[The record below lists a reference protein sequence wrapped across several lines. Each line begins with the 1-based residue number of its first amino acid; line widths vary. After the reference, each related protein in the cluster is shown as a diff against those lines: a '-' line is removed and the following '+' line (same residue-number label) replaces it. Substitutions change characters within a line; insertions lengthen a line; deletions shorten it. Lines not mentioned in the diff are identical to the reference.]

1 MVPTILIVQTL
12 FLLGFQNQ
20 PSPNWS
26 LLVVPPSGG
35 LFLSVTKDPPKGG
48 TTNRNVADLDA
59 LMAKVL
65 EKREIDWD
73 RLHNYVFREKEEL
86 QLRGLGSAPIES
98 WRREYLWIVRD
109 GYLVRS
115 PVKANGVKLSAEEQV
130 KAEQEWIE
138 SQKRKKRSSLER
150 EAFFGF
156 KFQPGRYLL
165 AGKKKVDGHELL
177 MIEYYPKLGDLDDD
191 DNESSKSGGEQKQPH
206 ESTREEETEDY
217 YERMF
222 EKTLVVTMLVL
233 PEENQIVQMGFDNIR
248 LDFLPA
254 RWLVRVDELKANL
267 TMHKPFENVWL
278 PQAIRGS
285 GAVSTANG
293 SLTVQ
298 YAREFYDY
306 QKTDVKVRF
315 WYEKPRPDEK

>member
-1 MVPTILIVQTL
+1 MALTTLRTIQTL
-12 FLLGFQNQ
+12 LLSACLAQTIPAQ
-20 PSPNWS
+20 TKPAPNS
-26 LLVVPPSGG
+26 
-35 LFLSVTKDPPKGG
+35 
-48 TTNRNVADLDA
+48 DLDV
-59 LMAKVL
+59 LMSRVL

-86 QLRGLGSAPIES
+86 ELRGFGSAPMES
-98 WRREYLWIVRD
+98 WRREYLWLVRD

-115 PVKANGVKLSAEEQV
+115 PVKANGVALSAEEQA
-130 KAEQEWIE
+130 KAEREWIQ
-138 SQKRKKRSSLER
+138 SQKSKKHNSLER

-165 AGKKKVDGHELL
+165 AGKKKIDERELL
-177 MIEYYPKLGDLDDD
+177 IVEYYPKLGDLDDD
-191 DNESSKSGGEQKQPH
+191 ADTKSEKDGGQKKQQQPK
-206 ESTREEETEDY
+206 STKEEADEDY

-254 RWLVRVDELKANL
+254 RWLVRIDDLKADL

-278 PQAIRGS
+278 PQAIHAS

-293 SLTVQ
+293 SLTIR
-298 YAREFYDY
+298 YLREFFDY
-306 QKTDVKVRF
+306 KKTDVKVRF
-315 WYEKPRPDEK
+315 WYEKPRPQDKKP

>member
-1 MVPTILIVQTL
+1 MATIKLKKVRLL
-12 FLLGFQNQ
+12 FLLGFLAQPVAAQNK
-20 PSPNWS
+20 PAPNS
-26 LLVVPPSGG
+26 
-35 LFLSVTKDPPKGG
+35 
-48 TTNRNVADLDA
+48 DLDA

-65 EKREIDWD
+65 ERREIDWD

-86 QLRGLGSAPIES
+86 ELRGFDSAPMES
-98 WRREYLWIVRD
+98 WKREYLWLVRD

-115 PVKANGVKLSAEEQV
+115 PVKADGVAVSPQEQA
-130 KAEQEWIE
+130 KAEREWIE
-138 SQKRKKRSSLER
+138 GQKGKRHNSLER

-165 AGKKKVDGHELL
+165 AGKKKVEGREAL
-177 MIEYYPKLGDLDDD
+177 IVEYYPKLSDLDDD
-191 DNESSKSGGEQKQPH
+191 DDSKSGKDGEQKQEQKPK
-206 ESTREEETEDY
+206 SNKKEEDNDNY

-233 PEENQIVQMGFDNIR
+233 PEENQILQMGFDNIR

-254 RWLVRVDELKANL
+254 RWLVRVDDLKADL

-278 PQAIRGS
+278 PRAIHAS

-293 SLTVQ
+293 SLTVR
-298 YAREFYDY
+298 YLREFYDY
-306 QKTDVKVRF
+306 KKTDVKVQF
-315 WYEKPRPDEK
+315 WYEKPRPQEKKP

>member
-1 MVPTILIVQTL
+1 MVATLLIVQAL
-12 FLLGFQNQ
+12 MVLGFQNQ
-20 PSPNWS
+20 PAPNS
-26 LLVVPPSGG
+26 
-35 LFLSVTKDPPKGG
+35 
-48 TTNRNVADLDA
+48 DLDA

-73 RLHNYVFREKEEL
+73 RLHDYVFREKEEL
-86 QLRGLGSAPIES
+86 QLRGLGSAPIENWS
-98 WRREYLWIVRD
+98 REYLWLVRD

-130 KAEQEWIE
+130 KAEGEWIE
-138 SQKRKKRSSLER
+138 SQQRKKRNSLER

-165 AGKKKVDGHELL
+165 AGKKKVDGRELL
-177 MIEYYPKLGDLDDD
+177 IIEYYPKLGDLDDD
-191 DNESSKSGGEQKQPH
+191 DEGEAGEDRGEQKQRSSK
-206 ESTREEETEDY
+206 STKEEETEDY

-278 PQAIRGS
+278 PQAINAS
-285 GAVSTANG
+285 GAVTTANG
-293 SLTVQ
+293 SLTVR

-315 WYEKPRPDEK
+315 WYEKPRPQPNPQEKKP

>member
-1 MVPTILIVQTL
+1 MASTRLKRILTL
-12 FLLGFQNQ
+12 LLFGSLAQ
-20 PSPNWS
+20 PLSAQDKPAPNS
-26 LLVVPPSGG
+26 
-35 LFLSVTKDPPKGG
+35 
-48 TTNRNVADLDA
+48 DLDA

-86 QLRGLGSAPIES
+86 ELRGFGAAPMES

-115 PVKANGVKLSAEEQV
+115 PVKANGVTLSAEEQA
-130 KAEQEWIE
+130 KAEREWVE
-138 SQKRKKRSSLER
+138 RQKGKKRSSLER

-165 AGKKKVDGHELL
+165 AGKKNVNGREAL
-177 MIEYYPKLGDLDDD
+177 IVEYYPKLGDLDDD
-191 DNESSKSGGEQKQPH
+191 DHDDQSEQKGDPKKQRRPK
-206 ESTREEETEDY
+206 SAREQETEDY

-233 PEENQIVQMGFDNIR
+233 PEENQILQMGFDNIR

-254 RWLVRVDELKANL
+254 RWLVRLDDLKADM

-278 PQAIRGS
+278 PQAIHAS
-285 GAVSTANG
+285 GAVTTANG
-293 SLTVQ
+293 SLTVR
-298 YAREFYDY
+298 YLREFFDY
-306 QKTDVKVRF
+306 RKTDVKVRF
-315 WYEKPRPDEK
+315 WYEKPRPQEEKP